1 MKVKPQKSAFGIDK
15 LDGILYNALV
25 VLPFTVGGY
34 TLRPREGVILCSTL
48 HTRIYLH
55 SSL

>member
-1 MKVKPQKSAFGIDK
+1 MRINPKVQRSGIDK

-48 HTRIYLH
+48 HTKTYLL
-55 SSL
+55 SLL

>member
-1 MKVKPQKSAFGIDK
+1 MKVKPQNQRSGIDK

-34 TLRPREGVILCSTL
+34 TLRPREGVILCSML
-48 HTRIYLH
+48 HMRIYLH